1 MIDRRRFLE
10 LSAAALGG
18 LAFTAPHASARVL
31 RRGPRA
37 RRGAPVLVLVQLGG
51 GNDGLNTVVPF
62 ADPAYHAARK
72 NLAIGERDVLPLSA
86 GKRGR
91 GAQPLGFPKELAR
104 LHRFFEE
111 ERLGVV
117 LGAGYPDPN
126 RSHFKSMDIWHTGD
140 AAGRLSGPGWI
151 GKLTAARHGESTDP
165 NRLVHVGDEL
175 PYALNSSLH
184 PAVAFRA
191 PRRYRWAGD
200 ESELVDAGPRPMD
213 SDGEGDNL
221 DFLRGVQRDARASSA
236 EVRGAMARY
245 RPSVE
250 YPDEPFAQSL
260 AVAAALIASELHSE
274 VISVQL
280 TGFDTH
286 NDQPNRHGRLMAEL
300 DAGLGLFL
308 EDLRSQGLDE
318 DVLVLGFSEFG
329 RRVQENASRGTDHG
343 TAGPMFLAGPLA
355 KPGFHGEQP
364 SLTDLDERG
373 DLRHSVDFRTVYAAV
388 LAGVFE
394 VDPEAVLGRHWEP
407 LDCVRR
413 RT

>member
-1 MIDRRRFLE
+1 MIDRRSFLG

-18 LAFTAPHASARVL
+18 LAFSAPHASARVVRQGL
-31 RRGPRA
+31 RA
-37 RRGAPVLVLVQLGG
+37 RRGAPTLVLVQLGG
-51 GNDGLNTVVPF
+51 GNDGLSTVVPY
-62 ADPAYHAARK
+62 ADPAYREARK
-72 NLAIGERDVLPLSA
+72 NLAIDERDVLPLSP
-86 GKRGR
+86 GSKRRGR
-91 GAQPLGFPKELAR
+91 APLGFPKELTR
-104 LHRFFEE
+104 LHRLFEE
-111 ERLGVV
+111 DQLGVV
-117 LGAGYPDPN
+117 LGAGYPEPN

-151 GKLTAARHGESTDP
+151 GKLTAARHGEAVDP
-165 NRLVHVGDEL
+165 NRLVHVGDDL
-175 PYALNSSLH
+175 PYALNSNLH

-200 ESELVDAGPRPMD
+200 ESELVDAGPRPMEP
-213 SDGEGDNL
+213 GKQGNNL

-245 RPSVE
+245 RPAVE

-260 AVAAALIASELHSE
+260 AVAAALIASNLQSE

-286 NDQPNRHGRLMAEL
+286 NDQPNRHGRLMGEL

-308 EDLRSQGLDE
+308 EDLRTQGLDE
-318 DVLVLGFSEFG
+318 NVLVVAFSEFG

-343 TAGPMFLAGPLA
+343 TAGPMLLAGPLA

-388 LAGVFE
+388 LERLFE
-394 VDPEAVLGRHWEP
+394 VEPEAVLGRHWKP
-407 LDCVRR
+407 LDCVVKRA
-413 RT
+413 